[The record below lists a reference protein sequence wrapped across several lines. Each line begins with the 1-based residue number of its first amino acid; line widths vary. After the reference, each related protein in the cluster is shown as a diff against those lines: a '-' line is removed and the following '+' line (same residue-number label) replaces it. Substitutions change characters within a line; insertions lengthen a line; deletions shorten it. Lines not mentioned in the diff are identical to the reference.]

1 MGRVELLAPAG
12 TPDALRAAIA
22 AGADAVYVGL
32 GAFNARAANGGF
44 SLGEL
49 ADGCALAH
57 SRAARVYVTLNVCLH
72 DRELPVALEL
82 AFRAIEAGAD
92 ALIVADL
99 GLCSLL
105 SAARVYV
112 TLNVCLHDRELPVAL
127 ELAFRAIEAGADALI
142 VADLGLC
149 SLLKREMPSA
159 ELHLSTQAGAQS
171 PSAVRLAARELGA
184 SRVTCARELS
194 VAELAS
200 LARTGVEIEAFCHG
214 AICICYSGACAYSA
228 LMRGRSANRGDCTQ
242 EGRPTGA
249 IARSPA
255 DSHTSCRT
263 AGAASS
269 PGARGSGAARARV
282 TGCCA
287 PATTWGSAMWA
298 SWSAPES
305 RPSRSRGG

>member
-1 MGRVELLAPAG
+1 MGRLGAPPGGAGMYGGWMGRVEVLAPAG

-32 GAFNARAANGGF
+32 GTFNARAANGGF

-72 DRELPVALEL
+72 DRELLVALEL
-82 AFRAIEAGAD
+82 ASRAIEAGAD
-92 ALIVADL
+92 ALDAVDSGPGRPPEEGDALRRAPPVHAGRGAVAVGGAPGGPRVGGVARDVRPR
-99 GLCSLL
+99 
-105 SAARVYV
+105 AVRRRARVP
-112 TLNVCLHDRELPVAL
+112 CADGRGDRGVLSW
-127 ELAFRAIEAGADALI
+127 GH
-142 VADLGLC
+142 
-149 SLLKREMPSA
+149 
-159 ELHLSTQAGAQS
+159 LHLLFGRLRLLGPDARKVGQQGRLHSS
-171 PSAVRLAARELGA
+171 PV
-184 SRVTCARELS
+184 
-194 VAELAS
+194 
-200 LARTGVEIEAFCHG
+200 
-214 AICICYSGACAYSA
+214 
-228 LMRGRSANRGDCTQ
+228 
-242 EGRPTGA
+242 
-249 IARSPA
+249 